1 MKAFNLEEALVGK
14 PVVTR
19 DGRKVTELYLFKT
32 ANSNYPLRV
41 CIDKDIK
48 DYTDRGTYYAKD
60 TTSEH
65 DLFMEVPIIESW
77 VNVYCSN
84 GYIYLSSS
92 YESKEEAIE
101 GYRNGPDTIYYVK
114 TIKINNKPE

>member
-1 MKAFNLEEALVGK
+1 MKPFNLEEALAGK

-19 DGRKVTELYLFKT
+19 EGKKVTELYLFKT

-65 DLFMEVPIIESW
+65 DLFMEVPIIEGW
-77 VNVYCSN
+77 VNVYYDKKLAIGGTVFS
-84 GYIYLSSS
+84 
-92 YESKEEAIE
+92 SKEGAILY
-101 GYRNGPDTIYYVK
+101 GKNNPIYIK
-114 TIKINNKPE
+114 TIKIDTKPE

>member
-1 MKAFNLEEALVGK
+1 MKPFNLEEALAGK

-32 ANSNYPLRV
+32 ANSSYPLRV

-65 DLFMEVPIIESW
+65 DLFMEEPIIESW
-77 VNVYCSN
+77 VNVYCN
-84 GYIYLSSS
+84 GYVYLSGC
-92 YESKEEAIE
+92 YESKEGAIK
-101 GYRNGPDTIYYVK
+101 GYRTGPNTMYYVK
-114 TIKINNKPE
+114 TIKIDNKPE